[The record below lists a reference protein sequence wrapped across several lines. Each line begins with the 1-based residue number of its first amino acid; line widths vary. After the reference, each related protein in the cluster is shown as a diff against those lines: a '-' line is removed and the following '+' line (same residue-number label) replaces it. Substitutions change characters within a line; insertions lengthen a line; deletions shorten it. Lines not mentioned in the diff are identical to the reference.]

1 MVKIARQSEKQGEA
15 IHALLKVTTI
25 FVLQI
30 NNIFVV
36 EHYSTV
42 LRSMAETLIL

>member
-15 IHALLKVTTI
+15 IQTLLKVTTI

-36 EHYSTV
+36 LQAVGISN
-42 LRSMAETLIL
+42 